1 MPLFKR
7 KSRGRSGSNRKYRG
21 ILKAA
26 KPMVYHGLSVPV
38 SDHLPLPIVQQIHDD
53 AYEKPELLAAEGL
66 IREGDRVLEMGTGLG
81 IVSAIISRMKDGI
94 EVRSFE
100 ANPSLIQ
107 FISQLHDMNDV
118 SNVGVTNAMLEPSP
132 TQDTR
137 RFHIHKYF
145 SEGSIFE
152 TEMSEDVIEV
162 PVMDLNTV
170 IADFKPNLMIC
181 DIEGAE
187 EIVIPNA
194 ALSNLRALVLEVH
207 PATMSRKGMKDIFD
221 ACVRAGLYP
230 VVELSTEQV
239 IAFERV

>member
-7 KSRGRSGSNRKYRG
+7 KAKVRSDSMRKYQA
-21 ILKAA
+21 ILNAA

-38 SDHLPLPIVQQIHDD
+38 SDHLPLPIIQQIHDD
-53 AYEKPELLAAEGL
+53 AYEKPELFAAEGL
-66 IREGDRVLEMGTGLG
+66 LREGDRVLEMGTGLG
-81 IVSAIISRMKDGI
+81 IVSAIISRMKDGV

-100 ANPSLIQ
+100 ANPSLIR
-107 FISQLHDMNDV
+107 FIAQLHDMNNI
-118 SNVGVTNAMLEPSP
+118 SNVDVTNAMLEPSP

-152 TEMSEDVIEV
+152 TDMSEDVIEV

-170 IADFKPNLMIC
+170 IANFKPTFMIC

-221 ACVRAGLYP
+221 ACVGTGLYP
-230 VVELSTEQV
+230 VIELSTEQV